1 MARIAII
8 GGGLAGTACAYV
20 FKKARHAPVIF
31 EASHELAAGASGNPV
46 GLYNPRF
53 FADKI
58 PAAEF
63 YADAFLTVSDLFQ
76 RIGAEI
82 DHSQHGS
89 LHLINSPEKDV
100 RFQKMKESW
109 GWDDSLMKI
118 VSPQEAS
125 AIAGLELEH
134 GGLFLPTSGTVCPA
148 KLCEFYAKDSE
159 VRLNQE
165 VSDLRQKGSGW
176 EVDGETF
183 DAIILACG
191 AGVLNFDLTN
201 WLPVHT
207 VRGQIIQFAENE
219 MSKKLKTN
227 LNFGGYIT
235 PSFKGVHTC
244 GSTFQKWLN
253 TTETLEQDNRDIL
266 ANLEES
272 VAVLGDA
279 KKVAY
284 ARASLRTASKDRLP
298 IIGSVPHLDISDG
311 VISQVQNMFISTAH
325 GSHGI
330 VTTYKAAEVILGQF
344 LQNADTTEYGE
355 EVGAS
360 RFLEREIKK
369 RT

>member
-20 FKKARHAPVIF
+20 FKKAGHASVIF
-31 EASHELAAGASGNPV
+31 EASNELAVGASGNPV

-53 FADKI
+53 FAEKI
-58 PAAEF
+58 PAAEL

-76 RIGAEI
+76 TIGAEI
-82 DHSQHGS
+82 EHSQHGS

-100 RFQKMKESW
+100 RFQKMKENW

-118 VSPQEAS
+118 VSPQDAS
-125 AIAGLELEH
+125 VIAGLELKY

-148 KLCEFYAKDSE
+148 KLCEFYAKDTE
-159 VRLNQE
+159 VRLNQK
-165 VSDLRQKGSGW
+165 VSDLMQRGSVW

-183 DAIILACG
+183 DAVILACG
-191 AGVLNFDLTN
+191 AGILNFDLTN

-207 VRGQIIQFAENE
+207 VRGQIIQFEESDLSN
-219 MSKKLKTN
+219 KLKTN
-227 LNFGGYIT
+227 VNFGGYLT
-235 PSFKGVHTC
+235 PSVNGVHTC
-244 GSTFQKWLN
+244 GSTFQKWLT

-272 VAVLGDA
+272 VAVLNGS
-279 KKVAY
+279 KKVTY

-298 IIGSVPHLDISDG
+298 IIGSVPHSDISDG

-344 LQNADTTEYGE
+344 LQNADTTDYKG

-369 RT
+369 RS